1 MSNLLIHLV
10 SWVSHACHVVSH
22 WFQAGFKGFMHLP
35 RISMHQVHEIARL
48 PRILPR
54 LPRVFAT
61 PANDSRGFLPLR
73 LAMWFDDF
81 SSGIH
86 TSAKAF
92 ATVQRDF
99 GDAGWPR
106 SRRSRDTAST
116 RLRRGLVAVLVR
128 SRDAFDFRTSTRL
141 RRGLDACATVLRFN
155 RGVSASRERN
165 SLHRSCACCLA

>member
-1 MSNLLIHLV
+1 
-10 SWVSHACHVVSH
+10 
-22 WFQAGFKGFMHLP
+22 MHFDAP
-35 RISMHQVHEIARL
+35 GARNC
-48 PRILPR
+48 
-54 LPRVFAT
+54 T
-61 PANDSRGFLPLR
+61 PATYFAAPATHFCHPVNDSRCFLLVR
-73 LAMWFDDF
+73 VAMTFYDVYHKIRTPARF
-81 SSGIH
+81 
-86 TSAKAF
+86 F

-99 GDAGWPR
+99 GDTGWPR

-155 RGVSASRERN
+155 RGVSASREPN